1 MQNYVSLN
9 VDYINFNQSG
19 RGDGGLGG
27 LGGGLSGSLVGGEKG
42 EKGEK
47 NRKSEEINKNEQNGE
62 VVYKTIIIPFNIP
75 IIDYVIENDLFIEI
89 IDNIN
94 RNEILG
100 KGKIRKYR
108 FNGSPTDYDI
118 YIEMD
123 NEDVHHVKK
132 RGIMMRVKVGD
143 DQYKKIV
150 ELLKSINIVKTG
162 GAGAGG
168 GGGGVG
174 GGAGNAMNKKK
185 KGFFSWFACFKD

>member
-1 MQNYVSLN
+1 MQNYVNLN
-9 VDYINFNQSG
+9 VDYMNFNQSG
-19 RGDGGLGG
+19 GGDGGLGG
-27 LGGGLSGSLVGGEKG
+27 LGGGLSGSLGGGEKREKR

-47 NRKSEEINKNEQNGE
+47 NRKSGEINNNDEQNGE
-62 VVYKTIIIPFNIP
+62 VVYKTIVIPFNVP
-75 IIDYVIENDLFIEI
+75 IIEYVIENDFFIEI

-118 YIEMD
+118 YIEME

-150 ELLKSINIVKTG
+150 ELLKSINIVKI
-162 GAGAGG
+162 GG
-168 GGGGVG
+168 GGG

-185 KGFFSWFACFKD
+185 KGFFSWFACFKGV

>member
-19 RGDGGLGG
+19 GGDGGLGG
-27 LGGGLSGSLVGGEKG
+27 LGSGLSGSLGEGEKG

-62 VVYKTIIIPFNIP
+62 VVYKTIVVPFNIP
-75 IIDYVIENDLFIEI
+75 IIDYVIENDFFIEI

-118 YIEMD
+118 YIEME

-150 ELLKSINIVKTG
+150 ELLKSINIVKI
-162 GAGAGG
+162 GG
-168 GGGGVG
+168 GGG

-185 KGFFSWFACFKD
+185 KGFFSLFACFKGV